1 MWLNGKNMHKNS
13 LANLPPILRY
23 SSAYPDFSIERVTR
37 AEVEAGKAPRIL
49 YKFRGPDE
57 FTKKL
62 IQNSAIYHSS
72 PLNFNDPFDCQLT
85 VDTTNTFA
93 ELVDFIVRNNPGLKL
108 KEARAQAKSW
118 QQSPVEFRQF
128 MNEVARTTFSRHGVA
143 CYALNPDSL
152 LMWSHYA
159 NSHRGV
165 CLRFDVLEDV
175 SPFSPLF
182 PVRYE
187 ETYPVLN
194 HIRNNNGAVVTRL
207 LTTKGKQWEYEEEWR
222 VVKMAETG
230 NHGFAPRALKEII
243 FGVNAQPKFIDDI
256 VTLVKANT
264 KYKVMLT
271 KAYVSKTQF
280 KLNFRAL

>member
-1 MWLNGKNMHKNS
+1 MYKNP
-13 LANLPPILRY
+13 LANLPPLLRY
-23 SSAYPDFSIERVTR
+23 SSAHPDFSIERVTR
-37 AEVEAGKAPRIL
+37 EAVEAGITPRIL
-49 YKFRGPDE
+49 YKFRSPDE

-85 VDTTNTFA
+85 IDTTNTFA
-93 ELVDFIVRNNPGLKL
+93 ELVDFITRNNPGFKL

-118 QQSPVEFRQF
+118 QQHPVEFRRF
-128 MNEVARTTFSRHGVA
+128 INAAARTAFSRHGVSS
-143 CYALNPDSL
+143 YALNPDSL

-165 CLRFDVLEDV
+165 CLKFDVLEDV
-175 SPFSPLF
+175 RPFSPLF
-182 PVRYE
+182 PVQYE

-194 HIRNNNGAVVTRL
+194 HIRTNNGAVVTRL

-256 VTLVKANT
+256 VALVKGNN
-264 KYKVMLT
+264 KYEVTLT
-271 KAYVSKTQF
+271 RAYVSKTQF